1 MQVSLQ
7 LADVSPAHKCYVHAT
22 ARYEDAGKG
31 QQEHAEATLLQAA
44 YVKQA
49 GAVEGLMISTLMET
63 PWGLLGQRLAI
74 AQPGGGSA
82 PTCAPGRADRRVTFP
97 T

>member
-7 LADVSPAHKCYVHAT
+7 LADVSPAHKCYVHAA

-49 GAVEGLMISTLMET
+49 GAVEGL
-63 PWGLLGQRLAI
+63 
-74 AQPGGGSA
+74 
-82 PTCAPGRADRRVTFP
+82 
-97 T
+97 